1 MSYIHA
7 IGMKTLLKSSKNT
20 FLSIFQGSGHF
31 RPIPATNYIGQ
42 NRKNREKSPKIA
54 KYSIFQKSM
63 FFYIVAGNMIF
74 GRKSAFWGPES
85 TQKPYIDLP
94 TQYGSN

>member
-31 RPIPATNYIGQ
+31 RPIPATYYVGQ
-42 NRKNREKSPKIA
+42 NRKNRKKFDFSKIH
-54 KYSIFQKSM
+54 I

-74 GRKSAFWGPES
+74 GRKSVLWNPES
-85 TQKPYIDLP
+85 PQKAYIEHP
-94 TQYGSN
+94 TQFGHIF